1 MTLTD
6 STAGPVRAWHDA
18 FAPNDLQAL
27 RRGIPVGIHAAQ
39 VRTGRADTEYADP
52 DGERDVYGVG
62 MSKAAPKEIRSQ
74 LMTLSNYH
82 EVTIPKTS
90 RKLMFVGRG
99 LIFPIRVGVKMRRN
113 TDRLW
118 LRSFSEARQQY
129 FGENSTY
136 RRSPEQVGLFDVSSL
151 QTSTEDVS
159 VGDALRHIE
168 TDDGRTE
175 LFVAYFSSSPR
186 GVGQIMWAPA
196 RLDGRYLNFIEPE
209 MLTYQKMAS
218 TKPAQSKPQAVNH
231 FHDAPRPRT
240 TVNRRPKPQRPSEQG
255 Q

>member
-1 MTLTD
+1 MALSD
-6 STAGPVRAWHDA
+6 STAGPVRAWHEA
-18 FAPNDLQAL
+18 FTPQDLEAL
-27 RRGIPVGIHAAQ
+27 RRGIPAGIQAAQ

-62 MSKAAPKEIRSQ
+62 MSKAAPKEIRSH
-74 LMTLSNYH
+74 LMTLRSYH
-82 EVTIPKTS
+82 EVNIPKTS

-129 FGENSTY
+129 FGENSTH

-151 QTSTEDVS
+151 QTSDEDVS

-168 TDDGRTE
+168 SDDGRTE

-186 GVGQIMWAPA
+186 GVGQVMWAPA
-196 RLDGRYLNFIEPE
+196 RLEGRYLNFIQPE
-209 MLTYQKMAS
+209 TLTYRKMALA
-218 TKPAQSKPQAVNH
+218 KPAQSKPEAAKN
-231 FHDAPRPRT
+231 FADEPRPRT
-240 TVNRRPKPQRPSEQG
+240 SVSRRPKPQRPSGASQ
-255 Q
+255 